1 MLPVKCMPCP
11 SKAKPMTGF
20 RHKLVTCTVTG
31 HLPPDAGQFQHIA
44 HLLQCML
51 GAVQVNCIFDLQQT
65 PKHTTDDSHKCRQ
78 TSIKWT
84 NKLEHTTVPTN
95 GKHVRLHRICCRQ
108 CKPMW
113 KGAFLCVACY
123 RQDGAI
129 IWASHL
135 RCVCSRNETTERW
148 LSLDFHTDCW
158 VIVRLI

>member
-65 PKHTTDDSHKCRQ
+65 PKHTTYDSHKCRQ
-78 TSIKWT
+78 TSIQWT

-108 CKPMW
+108 CKPM
-113 KGAFLCVACY
+113 
-123 RQDGAI
+123 
-129 IWASHL
+129 
-135 RCVCSRNETTERW
+135 
-148 LSLDFHTDCW
+148 
-158 VIVRLI
+158 